1 MMINIM
7 HGSDTTEN
15 SLILQ
20 NYIKHSLDTLK
31 LKGFSPLSAASTI
44 IGSEL
49 VSGDKTPDWI
59 DVEYFVYWHLKMQ
72 ILEEKIYE

>member
-1 MMINIM
+1 MIEL
-7 HGSDTTEN
+7 SSTKDSTEN

-31 LKGFSPLSAASTI
+31 LKGFSPLSAASTL

-49 VSGDKTPDWI
+49 VPGDKKPDWI

>member
-1 MMINIM
+1 MTKMKSANK
-7 HGSDTTEN
+7 STEN
-15 SLILQ
+15 SLMLQ

-44 IGSEL
+44 IGFEL
-49 VSGDKTPDWI
+49 VSGDKIPDWI
-59 DVEYFVYWHLKMQ
+59 DVEYFVYWHLKTQ

>member
-1 MMINIM
+1 MTKMKSANK
-7 HGSDTTEN
+7 STEN
-15 SLILQ
+15 SLMLQ

-44 IGSEL
+44 IGFEL

-59 DVEYFVYWHLKMQ
+59 DVEYFVYWHLKTQ

>member
-1 MMINIM
+1 MTKMKSANK
-7 HGSDTTEN
+7 STEN
-15 SLILQ
+15 SLMLQ

-31 LKGFSPLSAASTI
+31 LRGFSPLSAASTI
-44 IGSEL
+44 IGFEL

-59 DVEYFVYWHLKMQ
+59 DVEYFVYWHLKTQ

>member
-1 MMINIM
+1 MIKIP
-7 HGSDTTEN
+7 STQDTTEN

-44 IGSEL
+44 IGFEL

-59 DVEYFVYWHLKMQ
+59 DVEYFVYWHLKTQ

>member
-1 MMINIM
+1 MTKMKSANK
-7 HGSDTTEN
+7 STEN
-15 SLILQ
+15 SLMLQ

-44 IGSEL
+44 IGFEL

-59 DVEYFVYWHLKMQ
+59 DVEYFVYWHLKTQ
-72 ILEEKIYE
+72 ILEDKIYE